1 MLARM
6 REALNRRHFSTV
18 LALAAL
24 HAQQFGATNL
34 REREALRIE
43 ALRQTGRTKDA
54 AQHASAVL
62 AAYPEHRRAMERAA
76 GQALP

>member
-18 LALAAL
+18 LTLAAQ
-24 HAQQFGATNL
+24 HAQRFGATNV
-34 REREALRIE
+34 REREALRVE
-43 ALRQTGRTKDA
+43 ALRQTGRSKDA
-54 AQHASAVL
+54 AEHARAVL
-62 AAYPEHRRAMERAA
+62 VAYPEHRRAMERAA